1 MKQSEKKPKAKSQ
14 TPKSGNSAMAWQELE
29 RWVRRISEVKFGAPA
44 RAEDI
49 AGVKCDCIIRLNDGS
64 AVIVEIS
71 KSDTVEKLR
80 MDLAKFNAI
89 RPYFFQKNIFPKC
102 FFVTLGTPTPPLIA
116 TGQES
121 FVSVFSIEQY
131 IDFLLGHAKYV
142 TARQTQAFG
151 SAVDLYSGKPD
162 QKKYV
167 SVDYFSEF
175 GDAYSV
181 AKIADELIKGKTIIL
196 IGDYGS
202 GKSRCIK
209 ELFSY
214 INETRQK
221 HYCYPL
227 AVNLRENWGL
237 KRATEV
243 ITRHFTDLGLGDLVE
258 DVLKTAFTKGTVYLL
273 DGFDEIGAQTWSD
286 DPTKLKEIRKQSLVG
301 IKEIIQRA
309 EGGALITGREHYFND
324 DAEMIECLGLGS
336 KDVLVLRC
344 NQELDPIQFTEMVGR
359 TITDLPAWVPK
370 KPLIGTIIRDME
382 PESIDAL
389 FSTSTG
395 QIDFWDMLLTTFCER
410 EANINPILDPAIIR
424 ALYSRIG
431 RLSRT
436 TPNSLGPVAI
446 KDINEAF
453 ESVTGRP
460 PTDESAIILQRL
472 PGLSRVGAESLDR
485 QFVDSYILDG
495 LKAED
500 VLTIYQSGDQAV
512 LKLEWRHPIES
523 FGSFYLGA
531 RIESIKQAP
540 GFIAFIKRHKDSSN
554 KVLISD
560 FISALFLTDSGVSD
574 LGGLQLTQGRFSNI
588 SFSNNNVINFELSDC
603 YIGDL
608 DVTDAT
614 PTDVKIVDSVIDRL
628 DGVAAQEHLPR
639 WIVNP
644 LVGQYQSV
652 STLTAIRHAGLT
664 VAQTF
669 LLSSLRKIFLQPG
682 AGRKESS
689 MYKGYGDSATKKI
702 CDKVIAALIQHKFCI
717 RYKGTSDQLF
727 LPNRSLTPRVR
738 AIMNQMTQSKDDL
751 WLAISRIN

>member
-1 MKQSEKKPKAKSQ
+1 MKQSEKKKSQ
-14 TPKSGNSAMAWQELE
+14 PSKSENSAMTWQDLE
-29 RWVRRISEVKFGAPA
+29 RLVRKISEVKFGAPA

-49 AGVKCDCIIRLNDGS
+49 AGVKCDCVIRLNDGS
-64 AVIVEIS
+64 AAIVEIS

-80 MDLAKFNAI
+80 VDLAKFNSI
-89 RPYFFQKNIFPKC
+89 RPYFFQRNIFPKC

-116 TGQES
+116 TGQEN

-131 IDFLLGHAKYV
+131 FDFLLGHDKYV
-142 TARQTQAFG
+142 TMRQTHAFG

-162 QKKYV
+162 ENKYV
-167 SVDYFSEF
+167 SVDYFSDD

-181 AKIADELIKGKTIIL
+181 AKISNEIIKGKTVVL

-202 GKSRCIK
+202 GKSRCVK
-209 ELFSY
+209 EVFSY
-214 INETRQK
+214 INETRQN
-221 HYCYPL
+221 HYRYPL
-227 AVNLRENWGL
+227 AINLRENWGL

-258 DVLKTAFTKGTVYLL
+258 DMLKTAFSKGIVYLL

-286 DPTKLKEIRKQSLVG
+286 DTTKLKEIRKQSLVG

-309 EGGALITGREHYFND
+309 EGGTLITGREHYFND

-344 NQELDPIQFTEMVGR
+344 NQELNPSQFTEMVGR
-359 TITDLPAWVPK
+359 PITDLPTWVPK

-410 EANINPILDPAIIR
+410 EASINPILDPSIIR

-436 TPNSLGPVAI
+436 TSSPLGPVAI

-453 ESVTGRP
+453 ELVTGRP

-500 VLTIYQSGDQAV
+500 VLAIYQSGDQTV
-512 LKLEWRHPIES
+512 LKPDWRHPVES

-531 RIESIKQAP
+531 RIESVKQVP
-540 GFIAFIKRHKDSSN
+540 GFIAFFKRHKDVNN

-560 FISALFLTDSGVSD
+560 FISALFFTESGVSD
-574 LGGLQLTQGRFSNI
+574 LGGVQLMQERISNVFFS
-588 SFSNNNVINFELSDC
+588 SQNVINFELVDC

-608 DVTDAT
+608 DVTDAA
-614 PTDVKIVDSVIDRL
+614 PTGVKIVDSVIDRL
-628 DGVAAQEHLPR
+628 DGVAALEHLPE

-644 LVGQYQSV
+644 LVGQYQSIN
-652 STLTAIRHAGLT
+652 TLAAIRHAGLT

-669 LLSSLRKIFLQPG
+669 LLSSLRKLFLQPG

-689 MYKGYGDSATKKI
+689 MYKGYGDSSTKKI
-702 CDKVIAALIQHKFCI
+702 CDKVINTLIQQKFCS

-751 WLAISRIN
+751 WLAVSRIS